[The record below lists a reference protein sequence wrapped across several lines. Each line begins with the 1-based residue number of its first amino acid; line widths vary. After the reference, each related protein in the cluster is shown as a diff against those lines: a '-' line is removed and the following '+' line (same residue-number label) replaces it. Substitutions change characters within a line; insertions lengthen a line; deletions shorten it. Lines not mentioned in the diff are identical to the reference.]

1 MKNSLSNNI
10 KNGNMNT
17 ENLYKKH
24 YCAPQ
29 LTEITLDAEISLAME
44 SSPPNT
50 APGETMLIH
59 PQNSPYPTI

>member
-1 MKNSLSNNI
+1 
-10 KNGNMNT
+10 MNT
-17 ENLYKKH
+17 ENLYKQH

-29 LTEITLDAEISLAME
+29 LTEIPLDTEISLAME

-50 APGETMLIH
+50 APGESMLTH

>member
-1 MKNSLSNNI
+1 
-10 KNGNMNT
+10 MNT
-17 ENLYKKH
+17 ENQHKH
-24 YCAPQ
+24 RYNPPR

-44 SSPPNT
+44 SSQPNT